1 MTYLQANSFLMTRAG
16 LALDC
21 RFFTSLQLQGLARTA
36 ASSQHMLILKHS
48 ELLSTLSQMSIA
60 DAGKRFVVFDFE

>member
-21 RFFTSLQLQGLARTA
+21 RLFTALQLQGLARTA
-36 ASSQHMLILKHS
+36 AAAQHILILKHS
-48 ELLSTLSQMSIA
+48 GLLSTLSQISIA
-60 DAGKRFVVFDFE
+60 DAGGRFVVFDFE